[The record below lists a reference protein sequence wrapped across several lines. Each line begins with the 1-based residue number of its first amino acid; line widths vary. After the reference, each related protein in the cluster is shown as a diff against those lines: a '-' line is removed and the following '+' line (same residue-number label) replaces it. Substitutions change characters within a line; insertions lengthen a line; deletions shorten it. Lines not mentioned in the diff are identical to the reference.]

1 MSICWHCCRPNLS
14 MKTPQEK
21 AMYLS
26 RLVLRASYNGRYFH
40 SLTLLARTD
49 LSQQSYGST
58 TTAPFSYSDVT
69 TFKSSARVY
78 ISYTL
83 VLRCT
88 YMNYIRSCPWVYIIY
103 IHLSTEVQLT
113 NTYYI
118 LPLPVLSTAMIYIY
132 IYMQYVLLFIG
143 FYNIPQVVC

>member
-1 MSICWHCCRPNLS
+1 
-14 MKTPQEK
+14 MKTLLEK

-26 RLVLRASYNGRYFH
+26 RLVLRASYSGRYFH

-103 IHLSTEVQLT
+103 IYIHLSTEVQLT